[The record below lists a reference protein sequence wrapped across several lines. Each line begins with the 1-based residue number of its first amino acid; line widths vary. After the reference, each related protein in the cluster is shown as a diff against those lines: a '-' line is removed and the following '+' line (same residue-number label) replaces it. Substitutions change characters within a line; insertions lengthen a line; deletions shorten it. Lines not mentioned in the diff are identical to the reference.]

1 MKKIIGMIILLSLS
15 ISAHARTYIQ
25 CNSYE
30 FDDIRMVLSIKGFQG
45 TMFITNG
52 VHLFLMRETPSKKIW
67 QTRTTTDYKIYESR
81 ENQGTNFEL
90 HIPKNAIETYNNNFD
105 VFAFPVSDKANNER
119 LVFSCFNNIFD
130 N

>member
-1 MKKIIGMIILLSLS
+1 MIILLSLS

-30 FDDIRMVLSIKGFQG
+30 FEDIRMVLSIKGFQG

-52 VHLFLMRETPSKKIW
+52 VHLPNERRQVRKIW

>member
-1 MKKIIGMIILLSLS
+1 MKKIIGMILLSLS

-25 CNSYE
+25 CNSHEY
-30 FDDIRMVLSIKGFQG
+30 DDIRMVLSIKGFQG

-52 VHLFLMRETPSKKIW
+52 VHLPDERRQVRKIW
-67 QTRTTTDYKIYESR
+67 QTRTTNEFKIYESR
-81 ENQGTNFEL
+81 ENQGKNFEL

-105 VFAFPVSDKANNER
+105 VFAFPVSKKANNER
-119 LVFSCFNNIFD
+119 LMFSCFNNIFD